1 MFLLRHSFLLTL
13 TLLVA
18 IAILYRQEI
27 FDLPVEEE
35 RSAETP
41 PLVSEDGNAS
51 GTDFTPLP
59 VPVPDGEQ
67 AGTVIPSPG
76 ENDPAP
82 PVEAGSEPGE
92 REGLP
97 ETGLQPAVPE
107 EEKARTEEATSQVRD
122 GGQAQSAEEPADDA
136 AAFERDVDLSAARE
150 AYWKGDSLRAIER
163 YRSLIDRFPNDV
175 EVHGELGNIL
185 FEQGRNEEAAIEY
198 KAAIAQLI
206 RSGERARAED
216 ILRVL
221 RAYDPVSAV
230 SIERELAPGGPG
242 AANNK

>member
-51 GTDFTPLP
+51 GTDSTPL
-59 VPVPDGEQ
+59 PVPDGEQ

-76 ENDPAP
+76 EDDPAP

-97 ETGLQPAVPE
+97 ETDLQPAVPA
-107 EEKARTEEATSQVRD
+107 EEKARTEGATSPVRD
-122 GGQAQSAEEPADDA
+122 GGQGQSAEEPADD